1 MRPGSRLLRKPASCD
16 QSCRSTSAISTA
28 ERTGASNR
36 SPAHTQG
43 PIAQAASAQKM
54 FLTRSATDV
63 LQGLPA
69 CRQHCPHSAKISAPS
84 FNPASMRSRSR
95 LQSGPRRVM
104 RPHRT
109 LQIQRVA
116 ETHNSNSYGD
126 AVTDDSP
133 ANNDAAISKLED
145 TVRELETR
153 HETLIG
159 KLSNPTEEMML
170 AGALAHNAGLRPMRV
185 AITAGEAKRIFVAM
199 TAVLKETII

>member
-84 FNPASMRSRSR
+84 FNPASVRSRSR
-95 LQSGPRRVM
+95 LQSGPRRVA

-109 LQIQRVA
+109 LQILRGIISDSDSMLGTGTSMDDGDDYRIWSGSHRLDPASPVFSAVA
-116 ETHNSNSYGD
+116 SKRNGR
-126 AVTDDSP
+126 
-133 ANNDAAISKLED
+133 AI
-145 TVRELETR
+145 
-153 HETLIG
+153 HE
-159 KLSNPTEEMML
+159 N
-170 AGALAHNAGLRPMRV
+170 
-185 AITAGEAKRIFVAM
+185 
-199 TAVLKETII
+199 